1 MLVAIGRVNLCISEQ
16 CDGAWV
22 DTIDRVVM
30 VTWYTQLQF
39 LAPPASQAL
48 PLLVLLFCSV

>member
-1 MLVAIGRVNLCISEQ
+1 MDIVRGKLMLVTIGRVNPCISKQ
-16 CDGAWV
+16 WDGAWV

-39 LAPPASQAL
+39 LAPSAS
-48 PLLVLLFCSV
+48 

>member
-1 MLVAIGRVNLCISEQ
+1 MLVTIGRVNPCISKQ

-39 LAPPASQAL
+39 LVPPASQAL
-48 PLLVLLFCSV
+48 PVLVLFFC